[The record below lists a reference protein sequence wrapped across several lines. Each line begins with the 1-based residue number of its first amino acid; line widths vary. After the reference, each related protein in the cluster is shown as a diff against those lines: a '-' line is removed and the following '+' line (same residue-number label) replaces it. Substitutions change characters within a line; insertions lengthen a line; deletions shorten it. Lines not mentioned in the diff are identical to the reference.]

1 MFIRSYHLDWR
12 EELGLEEGEPL
23 TYRAVRERVPWMK
36 FKSLKRL
43 HLVLS
48 TVLKHLMQGQPLV
61 AGAYA
66 SQAMKCLEQVAADK
80 GSWKHGWNM
89 TGLKDPTDHRV
100 WLGTMGELEM
110 SVAVNEA
117 HEKVHRQA
125 AGGKGVREAASSDS
139 DEEGEKKKKKKKK
152 KKHEEKKEE

>member
-1 MFIRSYHLDWR
+1 
-12 EELGLEEGEPL
+12 
-23 TYRAVRERVPWMK
+23 
-36 FKSLKRL
+36 
-43 HLVLS
+43 
-48 TVLKHLMQGQPLV
+48 MQGQPLL
-61 AGAYA
+61 AGAYT
-66 SQAMKCLEQVAADK
+66 SQGLECLEQVAADK

-117 HEKVHRQA
+117 HEKIHRQA
-125 AGGKGVREAASSDS
+125 AAGKGVRDAASSGS

-152 KKHEEKKEE
+152 AEEKEKEEKQ